1 MKVKICG
8 ITNLEDALM
17 CENYGAHALGFV
29 FYSKSKRFIEQE
41 QAKIIINKLSPFTI
55 KVGVFV
61 NESIEVINYIAHK
74 IKLNVVQLHGEESK
88 KTINSVLFPSIKGF
102 RINTDFDFSILSEYK
117 NCHYLLDSHSE
128 KDYGGS
134 GQKFDW
140 NLIPKEIKN
149 RIILSGGISS
159 NNLEQIKEE
168 VNPLAIDISS
178 SLEITPGKKDEHKVK
193 EFFSIYNQL
202 RKN

>member
-17 CENYGAHALGFV
+17 CEYYGAHALGFI
-29 FYSKSKRFIEQE
+29 FYKNSKRLIEQNI
-41 QAKIIINKLSPFTI
+41 AKIIIDKLSPFTV

-61 NESIEVINYIAHK
+61 NESIDVINTIAHN
-74 IKLNVVQLHGEESK
+74 IKLNVIQLHGDESK
-88 KTINSVLFPSIKGF
+88 EMIDSVFLPSIKGF
-102 RINTDFDFSILSEYK
+102 RINNEFDFSILSEYK
-117 NCHYLLDSHSE
+117 NCHYLLDSHS
-128 KDYGGS
+128 KNIYGGS
-134 GQKFDW
+134 GHKFDW
-140 NLIPKEIKN
+140 NLIPKDIKN
-149 RIILSGGISS
+149 KIILSGGITKD
-159 NNLEQIKEE
+159 NIKQIIDK